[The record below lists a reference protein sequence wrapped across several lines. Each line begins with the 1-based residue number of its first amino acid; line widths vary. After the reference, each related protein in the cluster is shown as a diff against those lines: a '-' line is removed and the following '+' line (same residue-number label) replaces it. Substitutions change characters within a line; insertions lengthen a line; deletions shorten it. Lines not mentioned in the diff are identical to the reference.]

1 MRGCFVHRQ
10 SFNDQIDLMERD
22 FQGRGSLNS
31 VFDFRDNEK
40 VHQDRFHA

>member
-1 MRGCFVHRQ
+1 
-10 SFNDQIDLMERD
+10 MERD

-40 VHQDRFHA
+40 VHQDRFHARPQIDAGKMP